1 MRSLSAG
8 DNAGLWGWGGGGLTH
23 PVSHVEVAA
32 SVPSLVIKKRK
43 CAQGF

>member
-8 DNAGLWGWGGGGLTH
+8 DNAGLWGWGGGLTH
-23 PVSHVEVAA
+23 PGSNMEVAE

-43 CAQGF
+43 SAQSF